1 MARRSIAWVK
11 DGGLGLEFADVDL
24 EPHRLTA
31 VGIAIGTSPVAYRMD
46 YKLETL
52 DGFVTSGLL
61 VESRGEG
68 WSRTLE
74 LRRTRTGTWSVRASV
89 AGSLDLPAPGG
100 DVLDFAESLDCDL
113 ALSPLTNTMPVL
125 RHGLLEG
132 GGPLDFVMA
141 WVSVPDLSV
150 HRSGQRYTFLRREG
164 ANSIVRYE
172 SSARDFVAELA
183 FDSLG
188 LVIAYPGIGRR
199 IDQPAAGA
207 GALRRRRKP
216 SQRDQPR

>member
-1 MARRSIAWVK
+1 MARRTIAWVK
-11 DGGLGLEFADVDL
+11 DGGLGHEFADVDL
-24 EPHRLTA
+24 EPRRLTA
-31 VGIAIGTSPVAYRMD
+31 SGVAIGTEPVGYRMD

-61 VESRGEG
+61 VEARGEG
-68 WSRTLE
+68 WSRKLD
-74 LRRTRTGTWSVRASV
+74 LRRTRSGRWSIRAS
-89 AGSLDLPAPGG
+89 AKGALDLPAPGG
-100 DVLDFAESLDCDL
+100 DVSDFSESLDCDL

-150 HRSGQRYTFLRREG
+150 HRSGQRYTFVRREKSD
-164 ANSIVRYE
+164 SIVRYE
-172 SSARDFVAELA
+172 SSSRDFVAELT
-183 FDSLG
+183 FDADG

-199 IDQPAAGA
+199 IG
-207 GALRRRRKP
+207 
-216 SQRDQPR
+216 

>member
-1 MARRSIAWVK
+1 M
-11 DGGLGLEFADVDL
+11 GLEFADVDV

-31 VGIAIGTSPVAYRMD
+31 VGIAIGTTPIAYRMD

-52 DGFVTSGLL
+52 GEFVTSGLL
-61 VESRGEG
+61 VETRGDG
-68 WSRTLE
+68 WSRKLD
-74 LRRTRTGTWSVRASV
+74 LRRTRSGKWSIRAAAVGAS
-89 AGSLDLPAPGG
+89 DLPAPGG
-100 DVLDFAESLDCDL
+100 DVADFAEALDCDL

-150 HRSGQRYTFLRREG
+150 HRSGQRYTFVHREG
-164 ANSIVRYE
+164 DNSIVRYE
-172 SSARDFVAELA
+172 SSSRDFVAELT
-183 FDSLG
+183 FDPEG

-199 IDQPAAGA
+199 IV
-207 GALRRRRKP
+207 
-216 SQRDQPR
+216 